1 MYSQTEWLQGE
12 QLKAEIQ
19 TDEKLQK
26 IITDLQQNFDKW
38 PGYEYK
44 HEVLTYEG
52 RLVLSSQSPLIP
64 VLLEEFYSTPQGGH
78 SGFYKTY
85 RRLAANVY
93 WIGMKSSIQEF
104 VRRCDICQ
112 RQKYMATS
120 PGGLLQPLPVPNQVW
135 EDISMDFITGLP
147 KSRGYEA
154 ILVVVDRFSKY
165 VHFVPLKH
173 PYTAKSMAEIF
184 CKEIVKLHG
193 IPLSIVSD
201 RDPIFVSSFWKELFK
216 LQGTKLKMST
226 TYHPE
231 TDGQTEV
238 VNRCLE
244 TYLRCFITDQPKTW
258 VNWVHWAE
266 YWFNTS
272 FHSATEKTPFEI
284 VYGRAPPA
292 LHRWVQ
298 GETRVEAIQRDLCD
312 RDEALRQL
320 RNQLLRA
327 QEKMK
332 RQADKKRADRSF
344 VCGEWVFVKLRA
356 HRQQSVVTRVNAKL
370 AARYYGPYPIVEPGC
385 L

>member
-1 MYSQTEWLQGE
+1 VTVEQQNWTAKLLGYDFEIVYKQGRLNKGADALSRIHEAGENCAMYSQTEWLQGE

-165 VHFVPLKH
+165 VHFIPLKH
-173 PYTAKSMAEIF
+173 PLY
-184 CKEIVKLHG
+184 C
-193 IPLSIVSD
+193 
-201 RDPIFVSSFWKELFK
+201 
-216 LQGTKLKMST
+216 
-226 TYHPE
+226 
-231 TDGQTEV
+231 
-238 VNRCLE
+238 
-244 TYLRCFITDQPKTW
+244 
-258 VNWVHWAE
+258 
-266 YWFNTS
+266 
-272 FHSATEKTPFEI
+272 
-284 VYGRAPPA
+284 
-292 LHRWVQ
+292 
-298 GETRVEAIQRDLCD
+298 
-312 RDEALRQL
+312 
-320 RNQLLRA
+320 
-327 QEKMK
+327 
-332 RQADKKRADRSF
+332 
-344 VCGEWVFVKLRA
+344 
-356 HRQQSVVTRVNAKL
+356 
-370 AARYYGPYPIVEPGC
+370 
-385 L
+385 